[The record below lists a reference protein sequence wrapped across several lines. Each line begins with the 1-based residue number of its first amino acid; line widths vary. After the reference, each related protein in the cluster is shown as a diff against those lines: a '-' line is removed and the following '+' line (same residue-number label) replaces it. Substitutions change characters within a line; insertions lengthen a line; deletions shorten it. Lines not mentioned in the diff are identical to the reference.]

1 MLTYLDRVCISA
13 LSSAIMGDLALSRLQ
28 MSYVFSAFTLSYGI
42 FEIPTAWWADRVG
55 SRRVI
60 SRIVAWW
67 SGFTIATGAAWN
79 YGSLLA
85 IRFLFGVGEAGAWP
99 NVARVFSR
107 WIPAGERGTMQ
118 GIFFAGAHLAGG
130 LTPILVLALGK
141 WFTWRA
147 IFAIFGLIGF
157 LWAWC
162 WYRWFRDEPSQHRA
176 VSEAELRRIE
186 AERGLPPEHH
196 LAGFRWSALLS
207 NRSVLGLCAS
217 YFANGYGFYFVITW
231 LPAYLAK
238 ARGFESV
245 ELGLFAGLPLILS
258 VASDIGGGW
267 TTDRLCRRLGRR
279 LGRCLVGSSA
289 NLVAALTMLAGAVTA
304 DSR

>member
-1 MLTYLDRVCISA
+1 MLTYLDRICISA
-13 LSSAIMGDLALSRLQ
+13 LSSAIMGDLGLSRLE

-67 SGFTIATGAAWN
+67 SAFTVATGAAWN

-130 LTPILVLALGK
+130 LTPILVLVLSQ

-147 IFAIFGLIGF
+147 IFVIFGLIGF
-157 LWAWC
+157 VWAWC
-162 WYRWFRDEPSQHRA
+162 WYRWFRDEPSQHPA
-176 VSEAELRRIE
+176 VGEAELRKIE

-196 LAGFRWSALLS
+196 LSGFRWSALLN
-207 NRSVLGLCAS
+207 NRSILGLCAS
-217 YFANGYGFYFVITW
+217 YFANGYGFYFVNHLAPR
-231 LPAYLAK
+231 LPGKSPRL
-238 ARGFESV
+238 RERRTGSV
-245 ELGLFAGLPLILS
+245 RRTAIAPER
-258 VASDIGGGW
+258 GGGHW
-267 TTDRLCRRLGRR
+267 RRLDDGPPVPPARSAAGNAAWSGR
-279 LGRCLVGSSA
+279 VPIWWPP
-289 NLVAALTMLAGAVTA
+289 
-304 DSR
+304 